1 MSTIA
6 LNLKM
11 QVSYKKEVGTP
22 LFPLKWHVNF
32 YPFFFKVTCLSAVGF
47 LVDPGK

>member
-6 LNLKM
+6 PSLKM
-11 QVSYKKEVGTP
+11 QVSYKKDVGTP
-22 LFPLKWHVNF
+22 FVPLKWHVNF
-32 YPFFFKVTCLSAVGF
+32 YPLCLSAVGF